1 MLRKSLIVALGFLGL
16 VLAGTAAGTQPASAG
31 YSCGPW
37 NNWCGPRLWAYPG
50 YSFGWFG
57 HGHKHWNKSYSHR
70 PGTRAKAGITTRPTS
85 TKAASTTVSP
95 LESRHVIFEVTCRLH
110 SALV

>member
-50 YSFGWFG
+50 YSFGWFR

-70 PGTRAKAGITTRPTS
+70 HWNKGQGRNHHQAYKHKGGKHYR
-85 TKAASTTVSP
+85 
-95 LESRHVIFEVTCRLH
+95 
-110 SALV
+110 